1 MGRPLLA
8 TLALAACAGVPA
20 AQGATL
26 VYLCRLHD
34 PLLGADAEQTIVI
47 DFDTR
52 TVNDG
57 QASYAAYIDDLK
69 IRWVRKSA
77 PPALGD
83 VVVSIDRFT
92 NDYRVERV
100 GPGGVPIFPSLP
112 SSSMT
117 SRLRLPRGGWS
128 AKEIYPW

>member
-57 QASYAAYIDDLK
+57 QASYAASIDDLK

-83 VVVSIDRFT
+83 GVVSIDRFT

-100 GPGGVPIFPSLP
+100 GPGGLP
-112 SSSMT
+112 
-117 SRLRLPRGGWS
+117 LPLRGGAPVGRCES
-128 AKEIYPW
+128 RS